1 MNVPSIL
8 GPAAVLVLWSLVVLA
23 WMVATRFPAFKQA
36 GTVVARAPRGVRYS
50 DIEDK
55 MPAKVNWVSH
65 NYTHLMEQPTI
76 FYAVI
81 AVLAIAGDTST
92 VNLAAAWAYVGLR
105 IVHSLWQG
113 LVNIVKVRIVIFTL
127 STLCL
132 WVLAINAVRLT
143 LFVASSS
150 G

>member
-8 GPAAVLVLWSLVVLA
+8 GPAAALVLWSLVVLA
-23 WMVATRFPAFKQA
+23 WMVATRFPAFKKA
-36 GTVVARAPRGVRYS
+36 GSVVSRAPRGVRYS

-55 MPAKVNWVSH
+55 MPPQVNWVSH

-81 AVLAIAGDTST
+81 AVLAIAGDASA
-92 VNLAAAWAYVGLR
+92 VNLAAAWAYFGLR
-105 IVHSLWQG
+105 VVHSLWQG
-113 LVNIVKVRIVIFTL
+113 LVNIVKIRVMIFSL

-132 WVLAINAVRLT
+132 WVLAINAVRITVL
-143 LFVASSS
+143 
-150 G
+150 